1 MFSSQPHQAEQWTFI
16 KPPLYRTKCT
26 TLHSECGWS
35 LAETVADSCWSF
47 EIHLADTGHSRH
59 HNFAVEVVLHGIFTE
74 EQVDLIIIAVLALK
88 TLLHKVQVNKV
99 WFWNY
104 EEKSLFT
111 LNCAWD
117 YRGFQRG
124 GTHRW
129 ARSSWTQCAESGW
142 SCAKIQAQSLRSW
155 WTSQNTGHFLLDRVQ
170 VMRLNSWGSINHKI
184 LKKYILFTIPQT
196 KHILI

>member
-1 MFSSQPHQAEQWTFI
+1 MLQQEDILDNRGKAGVTEGTIQTSFQEWSPFLLQCLPAAHIALNTEAWECFIMWNPADVPQPATPSRGVNLIE
-16 KPPLYRTKCT
+16 PPLYRTKCT

-35 LAETVADSCWSF
+35 LAETVADSYWSF

-59 HNFAVEVVLHGIFTE
+59 HDCAVEVVLHGIFTE
-74 EQVDLIIIAVLALK
+74 EQVDLVIIAVLALK

-117 YRGFQRG
+117 SRGLQRG
-124 GTHRW
+124 GTHHW
-129 ARSSWTQCAESGW
+129 ARSSWTQCAEW
-142 SCAKIQAQSLRSW
+142 S
-155 WTSQNTGHFLLDRVQ
+155 
-170 VMRLNSWGSINHKI
+170 
-184 LKKYILFTIPQT
+184 
-196 KHILI
+196 